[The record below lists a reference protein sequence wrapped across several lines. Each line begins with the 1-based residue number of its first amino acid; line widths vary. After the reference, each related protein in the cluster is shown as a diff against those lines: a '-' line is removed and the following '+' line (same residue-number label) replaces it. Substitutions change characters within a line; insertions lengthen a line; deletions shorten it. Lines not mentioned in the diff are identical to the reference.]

1 LNAEVLCGL
10 SDAWLKT
17 YRPKSV
23 RETAF
28 EQKETAIGIPVFRS
42 EDAREG
48 PNAFLEKRKPV
59 FRGR

>member
-17 YRPKSV
+17 YP
-23 RETAF
+23 F